1 MIPAAGH
8 RYRRERDSVR
18 GSAAFG
24 ASEELPCA
32 RRPRP
37 HRRTRGDLSY
47 IAGMKPTPPLPP
59 GVLEAFQRG
68 RTLEALKL
76 LRQSGFGLKEA
87 KRLLE
92 WHARQNTI
100 PTRARPVED
109 LQEPRASQPPPRP
122 MAHTSPA
129 PQPTMASVSKRLS
142 PGEVPRGPGNALG
155 VGVVLVVGIL
165 AALYFLGA
173 G

>member
-1 MIPAAGH
+1 M
-8 RYRRERDSVR
+8 
-18 GSAAFG
+18 
-24 ASEELPCA
+24 
-32 RRPRP
+32 
-37 HRRTRGDLSY
+37 SY

-59 GVLEAFQRG
+59 GVLEAFRRG
-68 RTLEALKL
+68 RTLEAIKL

-100 PTRARPVED
+100 PTRARPVE
-109 LQEPRASQPPPRP
+109 EPEEPDAPTPSPRP
-122 MAHTSPA
+122 MAHPHV
-129 PQPTMASVSKRLS
+129 PQQTMATVSKRLS
-142 PGEVPRGPGNALG
+142 PGEVPRGPSNVLG

>member
-1 MIPAAGH
+1 
-8 RYRRERDSVR
+8 
-18 GSAAFG
+18 
-24 ASEELPCA
+24 
-32 RRPRP
+32 
-37 HRRTRGDLSY
+37 
-47 IAGMKPTPPLPP
+47 MKPTPPLPP
-59 GVLEAFQRG
+59 GVLEAFRRG

-87 KRLLE
+87 KSLLE

-100 PTRARPVED
+100 PTRARPVDD
-109 LQEPRASQPPPRP
+109 LEEQEAPAPPSRS
-122 MAHTSPA
+122 MAHA
-129 PQPTMASVSKRLS
+129 HVPQPTMATVTKRLS
-142 PGEVPRGPGNALG
+142 PGEVPRGPSNALG

>member
-1 MIPAAGH
+1 M
-8 RYRRERDSVR
+8 
-18 GSAAFG
+18 
-24 ASEELPCA
+24 
-32 RRPRP
+32 
-37 HRRTRGDLSY
+37 SY

-59 GVLEAFQRG
+59 GVLEAFRRG

-87 KRLLE
+87 KSLLE

-100 PTRARPVED
+100 PTRARPVDD
-109 LQEPRASQPPPRP
+109 LQEPEAPAPSPRP
-122 MAHTSPA
+122 MAHPHV
-129 PQPTMASVSKRLS
+129 PQPTMTTVSKRLS
-142 PGEVPRGPGNALG
+142 PGELPRGSGNALG
-155 VGVVLVVGIL
+155 VGVLLVVGIL

>member
-1 MIPAAGH
+1 
-8 RYRRERDSVR
+8 
-18 GSAAFG
+18 
-24 ASEELPCA
+24 
-32 RRPRP
+32 
-37 HRRTRGDLSY
+37 
-47 IAGMKPTPPLPP
+47 MKPTPPLPP
-59 GVLEAFQRG
+59 GVLEAFRRG

-87 KRLLE
+87 KSLLE

-109 LQEPRASQPPPRP
+109 FQEPEAPRAPAPSPRP
-122 MAHTSPA
+122 MAHPHV
-129 PQPTMASVSKRLS
+129 PQPTMATVSKGLS
-142 PGEVPRGPGNALG
+142 PGEVPRGPSNALG